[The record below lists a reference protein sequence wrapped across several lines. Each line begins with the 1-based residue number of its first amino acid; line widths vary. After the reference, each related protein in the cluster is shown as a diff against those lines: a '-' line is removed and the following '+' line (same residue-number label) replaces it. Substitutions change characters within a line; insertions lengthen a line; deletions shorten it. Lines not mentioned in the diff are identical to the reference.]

1 MRVGALILTLWWL
14 FCGMML
20 GAAAGHQF
28 RAGQTWVDVLS
39 LLLTAVAFAFF
50 FREARRIDRD

>member
-14 FCGMML
+14 FCGMVL
-20 GAAAGHQF
+20 GAAAGQHF
-28 RAGQTWVDVLS
+28 RAGQTWAGVLNI
-39 LLLTAVAFAFF
+39 LLTAVAFALF